1 MVPLPVPLHRTLSFY
16 LGLFPLVILLWI
28 WADSARNSTTW
39 FRCQQPEQA
48 FFIGSAGS
56 NLGIGTLDLRPD
68 AAHRRILTHTSGY
81 GRIERYPLADHK
93 RRIFPSL
100 TGPSLAFEA
109 NHNLIVNVRRIPFW
123 VLAAAYL
130 PLWLGVAAWQA
141 RVIRRRIAAQG

>member
-1 MVPLPVPLHRTLSFY
+1 MPLHRTLTFY

-28 WADSARNSTTW
+28 WADSARNTTTW

-68 AAHRRILTHTSGY
+68 AEHRRILTHTSGY
-81 GRIERYPLADHK
+81 GRIERYSLPDHK
-93 RRIFPSL
+93 REVFPSP

-109 NHNLIVNVRRIPFW
+109 NHNLTVNVRRIPFW
-123 VLAAAYL
+123 IIAAAYTLLWLAAAA
-130 PLWLGVAAWQA
+130 GHA
-141 RVIRRRIAAQG
+141 RVIRRRIAALE

>member
-1 MVPLPVPLHRTLSFY
+1 MPLHRTLTFY

-48 FFIGSAGS
+48 FLVGSAGS

-68 AAHRRILTHTSGY
+68 AGHRRILTLTPGY
-81 GRIERYPLADHK
+81 GRIERYPLPDHK
-93 RRIFPSL
+93 RGVFPSP

-109 NHNLIVNVRRIPFW
+109 FRDLTVNVRRIPFW
-123 VLAAAYL
+123 ILAAAYL
-130 PLWLGVAAWQA
+130 PLWLGAAAWQA